1 MELDFF
7 LHLLNGESA
16 TIHLNIDSALIW
28 MVVTTTFA
36 KKQKHK

>member
-7 LHLLNGESA
+7 LHLLEGESV
-16 TIHLNIDSALIW
+16 TFHLNVDSGLIW
-28 MVVTTTFA
+28 MVVTTFA